1 MTGPG
6 DKTCREE
13 GQGKDAGTVERVLTL
28 ASWCLAETAVR
39 TAGRAGDAIDGTYD
53 AINGADYAIARVDDT
68 IDGAGGSI
76 DGRRY
81 TQECCYGSGTGN
93 GHSVSRVIASRAAL

>member
-1 MTGPG
+1 MTGSG

-13 GQGKDAGTVERVLTL
+13 GQGKETDTVERVLTL

-39 TAGRAGDAIDGTYD
+39 TAGRAGY
-53 AINGADYAIARVDDT
+53 AINVADYAIG
-68 IDGAGGSI
+68 GAGDAIEGACGSV